1 MAGEAGASDFEGEVF
16 RHTSPQYAEI
26 SMDLLAHTERTGY
39 RFNPPG
45 EFGAIY
51 LSLDRDTAVRELRRL
66 AAYNDLPLSALMPRN
81 LIIARVR
88 LQRVLNLC
96 ADEGR
101 RTYAITQEELEASDW
116 SACQAVARRARS
128 HGYEAIHY
136 PSATGAGENLAL
148 FLDRL
153 RRDSYVRIVR
163 IEELPADLP

>member
-16 RHTSPQYAEI
+16 RHTSPLHAEI
-26 SMDLLAHTERTGY
+26 SLSLLAHTERTGY

-51 LSLDRDTAVRELRRL
+51 LALDRDTAVRELRRL
-66 AAYNDLPLSALMPRN
+66 AAYHNLPVSALMPRK

-96 ADEGR
+96 TEEGR
-101 RTYAITQEELEASDW
+101 QAHAVTREELESPDW

-153 RRDSYVRIVR
+153 RRDSYVRILR
-163 IEELPADLP
+163 IEELTADLP